1 MWNKHQ
7 TSVVDF
13 IRNTLGLGERFSSE
27 EVTFQHG
34 ISARIA
40 YFYQVLKSNM

>member
-27 EVTFQHG
+27 EVTMEIQRESLTF
-34 ISARIA
+34 IK
-40 YFYQVLKSNM
+40 VLQSNM